1 MNKQTIIIN
10 GTRFTVWAESTGIGI
25 VLEDEK
31 TNEKIGEVFTES
43 YDGNHVA
50 HIYHN
55 DSDAPN
61 HSVEIERK

>member
-1 MNKQTIIIN
+1 MNKQTIVIN

-43 YDGNHVA
+43 YEGVSRA
-50 HIYHN
+50 VVYHG
-55 DSDAPN
+55 DKDEPEEI
-61 HSVEIERK
+61 VEI